1 MNLLKDFKTNYKL
14 VECENYKISKKEKL
28 IREINR
34 EIKEIEIRDNLDLI
48 KITKKIKGKEIK
60 VNENRF
66 WKKYKDDNYILVT
79 LKYKGVVIDLENKKM
94 NYKLEN
100 DKNILINFLKDV
112 IIYLEGINENDV
124 IWEKVKI
131 K

>member
-1 MNLLKDFKTNYKL
+1 MNLLKDFKTTYKL

-28 IREINR
+28 IREIKR
-34 EIKEIEIRDNLDLI
+34 EIKEVSIRENLDI
-48 KITKKIKGKEIK
+48 KKITKKIKGEECK

-66 WKKYKDDNYILVT
+66 WKKYKDDNFILVT
-79 LKYKGVVIDLENKKM
+79 LKYKGVVIELENKKM

-100 DKNILINFLKDV
+100 DKNILINFLNDV

>member
-14 VECENYKISKKEKL
+14 VECENFKISKKEKL
-28 IREINR
+28 IREIKR
-34 EIKEIEIRDNLDLI
+34 EIKEIEIRENLDLI
-48 KITKKIKGKEIK
+48 KITKKIKGKEFK

-100 DKNILINFLKDV
+100 DKNILIKFLNDV

>member
-14 VECENYKISKKEKL
+14 VECENFKISKKEKL
-28 IREINR
+28 IREIKR
-34 EIKEIEIRDNLDLI
+34 EIKEIEIRENLDLI

-100 DKNILINFLKDV
+100 DKNILINFLNDV

>member
-60 VNENRF
+60 VNEASQQP
-66 WKKYKDDNYILVT
+66 T
-79 LKYKGVVIDLENKKM
+79 
-94 NYKLEN
+94 
-100 DKNILINFLKDV
+100 
-112 IIYLEGINENDV
+112 NENSDSNS
-124 IWEKVKI
+124 E
-131 K
+131 

>member
-1 MNLLKDFKTNYKL
+1 MNLLKNFKTNYKL

>member
-1 MNLLKDFKTNYKL
+1 
-14 VECENYKISKKEKL
+14 
-28 IREINR
+28 
-34 EIKEIEIRDNLDLI
+34 
-48 KITKKIKGKEIK
+48 
-60 VNENRF
+60 
-66 WKKYKDDNYILVT
+66 
-79 LKYKGVVIDLENKKM
+79 M

-100 DKNILINFLKDV
+100 DKNILMNFLNDV

>member
-1 MNLLKDFKTNYKL
+1 MNLLKDFKTEYEL

-28 IREINR
+28 IREIK
-34 EIKEIEIRDNLDLI
+34 KEIREVSQRENLDII
-48 KITKKIKGKEIK
+48 KITKKIKGKECE

-79 LKYKGVVIDLENKKM
+79 LKYKGVVIDLEKKKM
-94 NYKLEN
+94 NYKLKN
-100 DKNILINFLKDV
+100 DKNELMNFLNDV
-112 IIYLEGINENDV
+112 IIYLETINENDV